1 MLDLSANIDLFCDVH
16 SGLRN
21 YHLRG
26 NNDEENPGEKPVK
39 KRFAFS
45 GPEELIEEAKMQRGE
60 GEEDPAD

>member
-1 MLDLSANIDLFCDVH
+1 MWILTGGS
-16 SGLRN
+16 LRN

-26 NNDEENPGEKPVK
+26 ENGEMPGEKPAK

>member
-1 MLDLSANIDLFCDVH
+1 MWILT
-16 SGLRN
+16 GLRN

-26 NNDEENPGEKPVK
+26 ENGEDMPGEKPAK

-60 GEEDPAD
+60 GEEDTAD